1 MIRSLRFVS
10 LISGLVISA
19 VALACAMLP
28 MPPMIVDV
36 SLADINAA
44 QIRGYANPARA
55 AALINLDGKASQL
68 VGSAAWQQNNYF
80 GAVTYRTSI
89 AGING
94 VNIVTEDKPCDSQA
108 IDEEESNRTTGGGGG
123 SDTGG
128 GTSSGGGGSSG
139 VDILGRPIH
148 TGYVYVDPIIVK
160 DP

>member
-10 LISGLVISA
+10 LISGLVIST

-44 QIRGYANPARA
+44 QIRGYTNPARA

-68 VGSAAWQQNNYF
+68 VGSAAWQQNNYL

-94 VNIVTEDKPCDSQA
+94 VNWRQYC
-108 IDEEESNRTTGGGGG
+108 
-123 SDTGG
+123 
-128 GTSSGGGGSSG
+128 
-139 VDILGRPIH
+139 H
-148 TGYVYVDPIIVK
+148 
-160 DP
+160 